1 MDAFKGTKEQRFLLF
16 LDAVIVFFFIK
27 TIFCCSLISRLC
39 IILLQRDATL
49 SDFILFILVSAG
61 IELDVSK
68 LRPTLF
74 H

>member
-1 MDAFKGTKEQRFLLF
+1 MDAAKEQKFLLF
-16 LDAVIVFFFIK
+16 LDAVIFFFFIK

-39 IILLQRDATL
+39 IILPQRDTTL
-49 SDFILFILVSAG
+49 SDFMLFFLVSAG
-61 IELDVSK
+61 IEFDFSK